1 MMFLLRM
8 AFWLS
13 IVVLLVPTGKVQ
25 PTGATPSVGAA
36 EAVSAAGAA
45 VADMRHFC
53 QRQAEACSVGAQ
65 AAVTFGHK
73 AQAAAKMLY
82 EFVTDKV
89 APTETGSIGS
99 NNDGKTPRAT
109 AKYWQNTLGP
119 ADLAPEWRVPSPRKE
134 PRPRNPA

>member
-25 PTGATPSVGAA
+25 PTGATPSVSAA

-53 QRQAEACSVGAQ
+53 ERQAEACSIGAH
-65 AAVTFGHK
+65 AAVTFGQK
-73 AQAAAKMLY
+73 AQAAAKMVY
-82 EFVTDKV
+82 EFLTEKLGP
-89 APTETGSIGS
+89 AETGSIG
-99 NNDGKTPRAT
+99 NNTDGKTARAS
-109 AKYWQNTLGP
+109 AKFWQNTLAP
-119 ADLAPEWRVPSPRKE
+119 ADLAPEWRAPSARKDA
-134 PRPRNPA
+134 RPRHPA